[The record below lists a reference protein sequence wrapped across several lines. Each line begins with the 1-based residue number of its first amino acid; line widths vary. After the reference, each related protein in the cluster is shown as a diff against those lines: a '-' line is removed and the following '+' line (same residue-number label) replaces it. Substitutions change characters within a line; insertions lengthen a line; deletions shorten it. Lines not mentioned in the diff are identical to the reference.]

1 MQEMT
6 QQLNQLKLS
15 GVRDALEQRQA
26 QANTYAELSFNERL
40 QLLLAHELTRREQR
54 RIERLLIQAKF
65 RQKAQLNELQYT
77 ASRNIDKAQIRTLSQ
92 HEWLAHAHNLIIT
105 GATGCGKTYIACAL
119 GAEHCRQGM
128 SVLYL
133 RLKEMLEQMYL
144 AQAEGTYRKLLDK
157 LTKADLLIIDD
168 WGLEPLN
175 PQQRS
180 DLLELIDGR
189 YDHHSLLII
198 SQLPISNWYEMI
210 GESTH
215 ADAILDRLVHRSI
228 KMELQGESMRKVTKP
243 LTHGDQKK

>member
-1 MQEMT
+1 MQEIT
-6 QQLNQLKLS
+6 QQLNQLKLA
-15 GVRDALEQRQA
+15 GVRDALEQQQV

-54 RIERLLIQAKF
+54 KIERLISQAKF
-65 RQKAQLNELQYT
+65 RQKAQLNELHYT
-77 ASRNIDKAQIRTLSQ
+77 ASRNIDRAQIRTLSQ
-92 HEWLAHAHNLIIT
+92 CEWLTHAHNFIIT

-119 GAEHCRQGM
+119 GAEHCRQGR
-128 SVLYL
+128 SVLYF
-133 RLKEMLEQMYL
+133 RLKELLEKMYL

-157 LTKADLLIIDD
+157 LTKTELLIIDD

-175 PQQRS
+175 AHQRS

-228 KMELQGESMRKVTKP
+228 KMELQGESMRKVTKS

>member
-1 MQEMT
+1 MT

-15 GVRDALEQRQA
+15 GVRDALEQQQA